1 MQPGLTAWSLCRS
14 GRNRLTRGVVLA
26 VSVEY
31 PTSFLSH
38 LRTQKLNVFNI
49 GVAFLTLSL
58 SSQLVSYKQKHEAA
72 QAQSAVLADRVQ
84 LLEDLVVKLGGV
96 VPQDEEIAA
105 AKADQELKLKRE
117 REEEAQLVKE
127 LMAPAAEKAVKKGT
141 LI

>member
-1 MQPGLTAWSLCRS
+1 MQLCLCAGPVAIGSRVA
-14 GRNRLTRGVVLA
+14 LLWPTL
-26 VSVEY
+26 EY

-72 QAQSAVLADRVQ
+72 QVQNAALADRVQ

-105 AKADQELKLKRE
+105 AKAEQQLKLKRE
-117 REEEAQLVKE
+117 REEEVQLVKE
-127 LMAPAAEKAVKKGT
+127 LMAPAAEKSVKKGT

>member
-1 MQPGLTAWSLCRS
+1 MLLWSI
-14 GRNRLTRGVVLA
+14 
-26 VSVEY
+26 EY

-38 LRTQKLNVFNI
+38 LKTQKLNVFNI

-72 QAQSAVLADRVQ
+72 QAQNAVLADRVQ

-96 VPQDEEIAA
+96 VPQDEEIAV
-105 AKADQELKLKRE
+105 AKESKLKRE
-117 REEEAQLVKE
+117 REEEVQLVKE
-127 LMAPAAEKAVKKGT
+127 LMAPASEKSVKKGT